1 MKISAAVKDAFR
13 VYAGHFGSTL
23 KFLVVEGCMTLAAL
37 TPLLFLT
44 NEKLKLFALLIIPF
58 WLLLV
63 LWARVNAAAAM
74 RDAFGEGSLFTYR
87 LIEPGSYGKKLA
99 YGLKRGLMLLF
110 WGAPML
116 IALYIAWKNYY
127 GYGDTDVFTLMR
139 NIKSFGGNDVVT
151 GILYLALIFLGTV
164 LLLAFGCAFHSGDR
178 HAYVRDNP
186 KLLKG
191 HHGKIILTWLSSLLA
206 MLPLIAALI
215 AVVIRYIPVL
225 NDLNAIVTKEKS
237 LPSTKTTVIIVAV
250 GVLLTVPLLPLRALI
265 PAAYVNGLEKE

>member
-44 NEKLKLFALLIIPF
+44 NEKLKLFALLAIPF

-74 RDAFGEGSLFTYR
+74 RDALGEGSLFTYR

-99 YGLKRGLMLLF
+99 YGLKRGLMLLL

-116 IALYIAWKNYY
+116 IALFIAWKNYY

-139 NIKSFGGNDVVT
+139 GAAPCVRLRIPQRGPAR
-151 GILYLALIFLGTV
+151 L
-164 LLLAFGCAFHSGDR
+164 CAGQSEAGPETPRKDH
-178 HAYVRDNP
+178 
-186 KLLKG
+186 
-191 HHGKIILTWLSSLLA
+191 
-206 MLPLIAALI
+206 
-215 AVVIRYIPVL
+215 PVL
-225 NDLNAIVTKEKS
+225 AVFPDGADSADCRDCICGDLS
-237 LPSTKTTVIIVAV
+237 
-250 GVLLTVPLLPLRALI
+250 
-265 PAAYVNGLEKE
+265 AASG